1 MSRIDQR
8 ADTDLTITILRG
20 GKQGRAQ
27 LRNLSRTGASA
38 SAPFPPGLNEDVQMI
53 CRGQVLDCK
62 VAWAQGRVF
71 GLSFVQ
77 RLSEDKLQTMLRAS
91 RDAGST

>member
-53 CRGQVLDCK
+53 CRGQIIDCK
-62 VAWAQGRVF
+62 VAWAQGRLF

-77 RLSEDKLQTMLRAS
+77 RLTEGKLQTMLGTS
-91 RDAGST
+91 GEGGST

>member
-8 ADTDLTITILRG
+8 ADTDISVTIVRA

-27 LRNLSRTGASA
+27 LRNISRAGASA

-53 CRGQVLDCK
+53 CKGQVVESK
-62 VAWAQGRVF
+62 VAWARGREF
-71 GLSFVQ
+71 GLMFLRPLTVA
-77 RLSEDKLQTMLRAS
+77 KLQALLGTNDTS
-91 RDAGST
+91 ID